1 MTAAMILMDAAAG
14 VLQAIPA
21 PHANRTVTEY
31 RLHDKPAG
39 LRKAG

>member
-1 MTAAMILMDAAAG
+1 MILMDAAAG

-21 PHANRTVTEY
+21 PHANGTVTEY
-31 RLHDKPAG
+31 RLRDTSAD